1 MLAKT
6 EGACKNV
13 QYRDRDNIGRII
25 EANKQ
30 NKQNKTKY
38 KKAKQS
44 KANQNK
50 KKKKTTEKISYT
62 DQSDKNY
69 LYCCLYMDCRWL
81 SNYHEGSGLSSL
93 IIMREWVVITNYHE
107 GSGLSSLIIMREWV
121 VITNYHEGV
130 GCHH

>member
-13 QYRDRDNIGRII
+13 QSRNRDNIGRII

-30 NKQNKTKY
+30 NKY

-50 KKKKTTEKISYT
+50 KKKKQLK
-62 DQSDKNY
+62 
-69 LYCCLYMDCRWL
+69 R
-81 SNYHEGSGLSSL
+81 
-93 IIMREWVVITNYHE
+93 
-107 GSGLSSLIIMREWV
+107 
-121 VITNYHEGV
+121 
-130 GCHH
+130 